1 MIKKLYI
8 WAMENQNKVAT
19 VGKDGVSAKQTES
32 QTKPL
37 MITGMDAVGRL
48 FSILQNEII
57 LVTIVGSLAGLLIVK
72 SVEFILKCIQ

>member
-1 MIKKLYI
+1 
-8 WAMENQNKVAT
+8 MENQNKVAT
-19 VGKDGVSAKQTES
+19 AGEDGVSAKQTES